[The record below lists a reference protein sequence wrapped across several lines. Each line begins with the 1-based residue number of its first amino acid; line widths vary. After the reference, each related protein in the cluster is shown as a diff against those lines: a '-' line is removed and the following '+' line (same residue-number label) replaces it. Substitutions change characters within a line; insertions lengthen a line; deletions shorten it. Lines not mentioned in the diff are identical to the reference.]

1 MDKAVLGIDVGS
13 KGFLALSVNDSWEYY
28 AISEYDLLGLAN
40 IISKIKERCDE
51 SGVKLVCVMEEI
63 HAIFGSSAKATFSF
77 GEIFGKLQG
86 IIVANKISL
95 HFVQPKIWQK
105 QMWANSDMVI
115 NYKKI
120 VIKGKETVRKE
131 VDTKNTSYNAARR
144 IFPEID
150 FRRSV
155 RCTNFDDNKVDATL
169 IAEYGRRNNL

>member
-1 MDKAVLGIDVGS
+1 MNKAILGIDVGS
-13 KGFLALSVNDSWEYY
+13 KGFLAFSVNGSLEYY

-40 IISKIKERCDE
+40 IISKTKERCDE

-95 HFVQPKIWQK
+95 HFVQPKVWQK

-115 NYKKI
+115 NYK
-120 VIKGKETVRKE
+120 
-131 VDTKNTSYNAARR
+131 
-144 IFPEID
+144 
-150 FRRSV
+150 
-155 RCTNFDDNKVDATL
+155 
-169 IAEYGRRNNL
+169 